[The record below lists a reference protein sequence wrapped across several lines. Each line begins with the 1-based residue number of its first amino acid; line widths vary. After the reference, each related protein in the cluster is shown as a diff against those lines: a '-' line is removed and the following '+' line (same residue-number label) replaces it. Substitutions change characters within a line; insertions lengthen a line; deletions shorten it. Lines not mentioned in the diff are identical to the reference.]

1 MEINEIDPRA
11 RGREIRVSKRCDLE
25 PEGNVA
31 PSSIVFG
38 FIFFFFFLRQNH
50 FFHAERIAKVDLGDV
65 MKIMMAGYIFSITDP
80 WKILTRFF
88 PSLEIHTHHF

>member
-38 FIFFFFFLRQNH
+38 FIFFFFFCDRITFFLR
-50 FFHAERIAKVDLGDV
+50 RIAKVDLGDV

-80 WKILTRFF
+80 WKIFL